1 MIKVYFETPQGTAD
15 HIATFY
21 DERVYMLALPA
32 LEKWAESIDGFI
44 TESVTERE
52 RK

>member
-1 MIKVYFETPQGTAD
+1 MIKVYFETQRWGAE

-44 TESVTERE
+44 TESVIEEERL
-52 RK
+52 

>member
-1 MIKVYFETPQGTAD
+1 MIKVYFETGGYAE

-21 DERVYMLALPA
+21 AERVYMLALPA
-32 LEKWAESIDGFI
+32 LEKWAESINGCI